1 MQVKKKDVDEENAQ
15 LQARMKKTTTSD
27 HDKNLI
33 NPRRLYPILSFFS
46 IRYICLS
53 SL

>member
-1 MQVKKKDVDEENAQ
+1 MQVKKEDVDEENAQ

-33 NPRRLYPILSFFS
+33 NPRRLSNFIIFFN
-46 IRYICLS
+46 
-53 SL
+53 